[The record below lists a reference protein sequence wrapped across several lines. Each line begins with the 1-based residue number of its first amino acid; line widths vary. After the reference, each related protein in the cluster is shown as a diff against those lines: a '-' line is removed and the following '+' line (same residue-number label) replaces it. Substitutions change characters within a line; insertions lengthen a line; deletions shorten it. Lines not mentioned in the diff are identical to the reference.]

1 MGEYI
6 VAVKFIVSEEKVDF
20 FLKEVVR
27 NARDSLTEKGCKRFD
42 VSKQENEVF
51 LYEIYSSED
60 DFNKHL
66 ETKHFNEFNKN
77 TGDCIVHK
85 TVETFSGVEIL

>member
-6 VAVKFIVSEEKVDF
+6 VAVKFIVYEEKVNF
-20 FLKEVVR
+20 FLKEVVG
-27 NARDSLTEKGCKRFD
+27 NAKDSLTEKGCKRFD
-42 VSKQENEVF
+42 VSKRDNEVF

-77 TGDCIVHK
+77 TSDCIVHK
-85 TVETFSGVEIL
+85 TVEIFSGVEIL